1 MSEAAL
7 MVYVELESQRRIELA
22 ADLAGRLRARL
33 IGIAARPPM
42 PLVTGEDAAIDATLF
57 AEAEVQARAFLDRA
71 GERFRTIVGNGPAS
85 VEWRAAPDFPNNF
98 VIRESRAADL
108 IVIGQSSTPP
118 HPLDVGGFLLR
129 AGRPVLVVPNALA
142 SFAAR
147 HAVVAW
153 KDTREARRVLCD
165 ALPLLQLAEN
175 VVLVEVCEW
184 GAEDKALHRLKDVSG
199 FLTRHGIASVT
210 ERVVPD
216 VAIAGDVLVRFAQDT
231 QADLIVAGA
240 YGHSRLGEWMFGGVT
255 RDLLTKSPIC
265 CLFSH

>member
-1 MSEAAL
+1 MSYATL
-7 MVYVELESQRRIELA
+7 MVYVELESERRTRLA

-33 IGIAARPPM
+33 IGIAARPAM
-42 PLVTGEDAAIDATLF
+42 PVVTGEDAAIDATLF
-57 AEAEVQARAFLDRA
+57 AEEEVQARAFLDKA
-71 GERFRTIVGNGPAS
+71 GEGFRAIVGNGPTA
-85 VEWRAAPDFPNNF
+85 VEWRSASDFPNSF

-108 IVIGQSSTPP
+108 IIIGETSTLP

-129 AGRPVLVVPNALA
+129 AGRAVLVVPNALA
-142 SFAAR
+142 SLAAR
-147 HAVVAW
+147 HPVVAW

-165 ALPLLQLAEN
+165 ALPLLRLAEN

-184 GAEDKALHRLKDVSG
+184 GDEEALHRLKDVSG
-199 FLTRHGIASVT
+199 FLSHHGITNVT
-210 ERVVPD
+210 ERVLPD
-216 VAIAGDVLVRFAQDT
+216 AAIAGDVLVRFAQDT